1 MNSSSTNGEQPLP
14 PTSEP
19 PPLHGLRHTM
29 LNAETVQRFR
39 PPLAMWEPAQTP
51 GAGLYRM
58 PDGQVGRLVPVT
70 DRQERELYRASFRRR
85 IQEPLRARRRG
96 WCATPPLD

>member
-14 PTSEP
+14 PKSEP
-19 PPLHGLRHTM
+19 LPLHGLPHTM
-29 LNAETVQRFR
+29 LNGETLKIWATPDFVEALKREAPHLLAFVQGYK
-39 PPLAMWEPAQTP
+39 PIPL
-51 GAGLYRM
+51 
-58 PDGQVGRLVPVT
+58 T
-70 DRQERELYRASFRRR
+70 DRQERELYRASFRRL